1 MHRDNAALFEEKL
14 SRNICIELCTLSSP
28 EDIRAG
34 KVLVGMDYST
44 HEHHPVY
51 TPEIYARHLQHII
64 KLMDKYE
71 NYCFIPINPK
81 HPQTYHLFSGESGLA
96 LLVSNSSP
104 FFMMEIRRPELSIAC
119 YEYLMRMADLVGH
132 TGIRRTKIRI
142 QLTEL
147 IQELLS

>member
-51 TPEIYARHLQHII
+51 TPGIYARHLQHII

-81 HPQTYHLFSGESGLA
+81 HPQTYHLFSSESCLA
-96 LLVSNSSP
+96 LLVNNSSP

>member
-1 MHRDNAALFEEKL
+1 MAYLN
-14 SRNICIELCTLSSP
+14 
-28 EDIRAG
+28 
-34 KVLVGMDYST
+34 
-44 HEHHPVY
+44 
-51 TPEIYARHLQHII
+51 
-64 KLMDKYE
+64 
-71 NYCFIPINPK
+71 PINPK

-119 YEYLMRMADLVGH
+119 YEYLMRMADLVGY

-147 IQELLS
+147 IRELLS